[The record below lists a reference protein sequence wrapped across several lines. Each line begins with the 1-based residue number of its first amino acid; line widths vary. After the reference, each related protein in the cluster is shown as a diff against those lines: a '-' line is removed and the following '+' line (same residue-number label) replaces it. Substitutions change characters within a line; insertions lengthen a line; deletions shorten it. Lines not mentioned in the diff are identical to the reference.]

1 MTRAPAHHFARRTAC
16 LLHRSDE
23 VRGRLGERLGRLG
36 IALAPA
42 ADRLAAGGAAVD
54 LVILDLD
61 SGYDG
66 QLPWVAGPAPVPV
79 IGLVGSE
86 SPGRLAWALQRELD
100 AFLPVSALDHIFS
113 TLVIAFETFDRKV
126 ERRAREAEMG
136 RRANGRLDVIRA
148 VLRLMEAGVD
158 EAVALKQL
166 RAFAMVER
174 LSLEDAAARL
184 LARPALRTGR
194 P

>member
-16 LLHRSDE
+16 LLHRSGE

-36 IALAPA
+36 IPLAPA
-42 ADRLAAGGAAVD
+42 ADVLAAGDAVPD
-54 LVILDLD
+54 VVIVDID
-61 SGYDG
+61 GGYDD
-66 QLPWVAGPAPVPV
+66 QFPWTAGPAPVPV

-126 ERRAREAEMG
+126 ERRAREAVIA
-136 RRANGRLDVIRA
+136 RRASGRLDVIRA

-166 RAFAMVER
+166 RAFSMVER
-174 LSLEDAAARL
+174 LSLEDAAERL
-184 LARPALRTGR
+184 LSRPATRAGR